1 MKIKRNAQ
9 GDVVIKLENDEEFA
23 WLYAI
28 SSCSTS
34 KAEKWAKTLGVSI
47 GEDSYLAQDA
57 LHFGLKDLTEK
68 KSY

>member
-28 SSCSTS
+28 SSCSTLR
-34 KAEKWAKTLGVSI
+34 AAKWAKKLGV
-47 GEDSYLAQDA
+47 
-57 LHFGLKDLTEK
+57 
-68 KSY
+68 